1 MLERWIVK
9 PKLLSLFNPRIKLCS
24 VSRAF
29 PACLCRYSLKFRRSS
44 RQRENGRHLKN
55 WQYLNNKNTLGTLRR
70 FFNQKFRWGRT
81 DDDVTNAIT
90 ALCHTPISGPT
101 EITRKQPHCKL
112 ISLGRVS
119 MKKKK
124 KPNRRFK
131 AKWLILIFDSVDWWT
146 DERKQKVKI
155 KRDDVCDPTA
165 SSAGLRLATLLLLR
179 WLYTLWLC

>member
-1 MLERWIVK
+1 MLGGEDGHVVAMNRQTKTFVT
-9 PKLLSLFNPRIKLCS
+9 FNPRIKLCS

-55 WQYLNNKNTLGTLRR
+55 RQYLKNKNTLGTLRR

-81 DDDVTNAIT
+81 DDDVTNGIT

-119 MKKKK
+119 MKQK

-131 AKWLILIFDSVDWWT
+131 AKWLIWYSIRLIGEKMKKT
-146 DERKQKVKI
+146 NN
-155 KRDDVCDPTA
+155 
-165 SSAGLRLATLLLLR
+165 
-179 WLYTLWLC
+179 